1 MNNLERIP
9 RVDYATHPAYG
20 TCFGK
25 PSLWLRVRALKI
37 FLPEFLKQARKTLAS
52 RRRVISSVTFENSML
67 AHFPL
72 LKSLADEGIV
82 GINLNDEE
90 VECIRAYVD
99 PVIQS
104 LANHKSC
111 VPLKERKFSDK
122 VRLVSQK
129 KFVTFYQELTRIL
142 EHYNV
147 ISTAAIYRGRPLA
160 VTAVFVHISDPDD
173 TDWRNRFTDIGLPDP
188 KSVYMHFDS
197 RIQRM
202 KCLLYLTPVSKDNGP
217 FCHVRG
223 SNRLNASFL
232 EYVAR
237 KANDKSGLDHWDPE
251 TRKIFSALP
260 KIFQHKSEF
269 GNDVSDSDP
278 DVIAMLA
285 SEREYTSDMANLLLF
300 DTDSLHRGGMM
311 KSGKRIMLQIELEYS
326 SSGVADTSTMGM

>member
-1 MNNLERIP
+1 M
-9 RVDYATHPAYG
+9 
-20 TCFGK
+20 
-25 PSLWLRVRALKI
+25 
-37 FLPEFLKQARKTLAS
+37 
-52 RRRVISSVTFENSML
+52 TFQESTFTRL
-67 AHFPL
+67 PL
-72 LKSLADEGIV
+72 LKSLMDDGIV
-82 GINLNDEE
+82 AINLTDEE
-90 VECIRAYVD
+90 LAHIRAYVD
-99 PVIQS
+99 PTIQS
-104 LANHKSC
+104 LADHKSSI
-111 VPLKERKFSDK
+111 PLKDRKFSDK

-147 ISTAAIYRGRPLA
+147 ISTASNYRGRPLA

-173 TDWRNRFTDIGLPDP
+173 TDWRNRFTDIGMPDP
-188 KSVYMHFDS
+188 KAVYMHFDS

-223 SNRLNASFL
+223 SNRLHTGFL

-237 KANDKSGLDHWDPE
+237 KANDKSGLDQWDPE

-269 GNDVSDSDP
+269 GNDVLDSNP

-285 SEREYTSDMANLLLF
+285 SEREYTSDMGNLLLF

-311 KSGKRIMLQIELEYS
+311 KSGRRIMLQIELESPS
-326 SSGVADTSTMGM
+326 SLGVDTSTMGM